1 MNKVTTNHDT
11 FADAK
16 QELFEKIKAH
26 IDMNRIR
33 KICADLYGITQVDA
47 LEYQSGDL
55 VVHNGQVTYK
65 LDFKVSLVLPLLI
78 DEKGDFIGVQSL
90 QTPQAET
97 PEARVDEIAEQA
109 GEITRQF

>member
-26 IDMNRIR
+26 I
-33 KICADLYGITQVDA
+33 
-47 LEYQSGDL
+47 
-55 VVHNGQVTYK
+55 
-65 LDFKVSLVLPLLI
+65 
-78 DEKGDFIGVQSL
+78 IGVQSL
-90 QTPQAET
+90 QTQQAET
-97 PEARVDEIAEQA
+97 PESRVDEIAQQA

>member
-1 MNKVTTNHDT
+1 MNKVTTNNDT

-16 QELFEKIKAH
+16 QELFEKIKAN

-33 KICADLYGITQVDA
+33 KICADLYGITEVDA

-97 PEARVDEIAEQA
+97 PESRVDEIAQQA